1 MTPKRAATDTAL
13 LSAPVAF
20 ALRRWPRDMVTD
32 GEARRTLQAASSL
45 GSRVADP
52 SDVLTFHSYQRR
64 EPLQRHAPSGRSRR
78 RAERSR
84 SRLTANARARRG
96 PRRGQRVLFARAA
109 RRATGFQTS
118 KLVAAGAF
126 RSSCQARRSVV
137 MSPPHPLAGG
147 ARLPPERIHSV
158 LFSRQTEKNAL
169 TSTTLGD
176 GRAHDRVQA
185 FALTSSRAFASTC
198 PSRRWSL
205 ARARTCG
212 ARGAC
217 RGACASSPCCTS
229 RSTQTPRRGSARP
242 RSAT

>member
-52 SDVLTFHSYQRR
+52 SDVLTLHSYQRR

-84 SRLTANARARRG
+84 SRLTADARARRG

-109 RRATGFQTS
+109 RRATGFRTS
-118 KLVAAGAF
+118 ELVAAGAF

-137 MSPPHPLAGG
+137 MRPPRPLAGG
-147 ARLPPERIHSV
+147 ARLSPERIHSV
-158 LFSRQTEKNAL
+158 LFSRQTEKK
-169 TSTTLGD
+169 
-176 GRAHDRVQA
+176 RAHVDDARRRKGARPSPGVCSHVVARVRIDMSVSPMVPCSGSNMWSSWGVPRRLCVFTVLHVAQYSNS
-185 FALTSSRAFASTC
+185 SSR
-198 PSRRWSL
+198 
-205 ARARTCG
+205 
-212 ARGAC
+212 
-217 RGACASSPCCTS
+217 
-229 RSTQTPRRGSARP
+229 
-242 RSAT
+242 